1 MWFEICHRLHKWH
14 WDSRVHRCV
23 KQSLKNTVA
32 SINVPR
38 GKWRRMVLRV
48 YGQIE
53 SGVHHFS
60 LCLIKSKKANIGK
73 SSISLPPYINI
84 TYIFSCPGFGLANK
98 NINCST
104 VTQGFNVHNNGIGY
118 YSVGG
123 MYTGSDEAGG
133 GESPTIAAEIPKY
146 GEGELVSMLLDM
158 DEGTVTFFKW
168 ANKAMESFSFRS
180 AKIRINRYQKEAMHV
195 VCLVK
200 GNAKVA
206 IECCPLPP
214 TQAGS

>member
-60 LCLIKSKKANIGK
+60 LSLIKSKKANIGK
-73 SSISLPPYINI
+73 SSIFLHPPPQSPVLI
-84 TYIFSCPGFGLANK
+84 LA
-98 NINCST
+98 
-104 VTQGFNVHNNGIGY
+104 
-118 YSVGG
+118 
-123 MYTGSDEAGG
+123 
-133 GESPTIAAEIPKY
+133 
-146 GEGELVSMLLDM
+146 
-158 DEGTVTFFKW
+158 
-168 ANKAMESFSFRS
+168 
-180 AKIRINRYQKEAMHV
+180 
-195 VCLVK
+195 
-200 GNAKVA
+200 
-206 IECCPLPP
+206 
-214 TQAGS
+214 